1 MNDHEA
7 VRRTISLYSQLM
19 DQGRF
24 EEFGE
29 LFTEDAESTSIAG
42 AVNPVSWT
50 ARGRADIVAH
60 TRNIVGKLLE
70 QGDVIH
76 LAANPVVD
84 VDGDTAKAWWDVV
97 VLQITPAGFT
107 PLRSGRYSARF
118 VRGDGRWLFRERI
131 LLQCGGAA
139 SPEFEPVPAR

>member
-1 MNDHEA
+1 MNDYES

-29 LFTEDAESTSIAG
+29 LFTEDAVSTSIAG
-42 AVNPVSWT
+42 TVNPVSWT
-50 ARGRADIVAH
+50 AHGRADIVAN

-76 LAANPVVD
+76 LAANPVID
-84 VDGDTAKAWWDVV
+84 VDGSTAKAWWDVV
-97 VLQITPAGFT
+97 VLQITPTGFT
-107 PLRSGRYSARF
+107 PLRSGRYQARF
-118 VRGDGRWLFRERI
+118 VKLGDRWLVSYRT
-131 LLQCGGAA
+131 LLQCGGTV
-139 SPEFEPVPAR
+139 PKDFERVPPV